1 MKQKYLALN
10 LATKGFA
17 IPIIILC
24 ILVGG
29 AVFFAAPIFGICGA
43 VDLIYGAFDKSLPA
57 LQLAIV
63 PTAFNF
69 ILGGLWLANTSI
81 DVFSPIPEKRTKE
94 NNNDPC
100 WKKRNIVWWT
110 SIISLIVIVLAGWAT
125 AVIAFKGMEVA
136 ALASGIAFITLHSVG
151 MLIFSLGGLGFLI
164 YGKLEPEV

>member
-24 ILVGG
+24 ILAGG
-29 AVFFAAPIFGICGA
+29 LVFFAAPIFGICGA
-43 VDLIYGAFDKSLPA
+43 VDLIYGSFDKALPA
-57 LQLAIV
+57 LQIAIA

-81 DVFSPIPEKRTKE
+81 DLFSPVPEKRTKE
-94 NNNDPC
+94 NNEHPC
-100 WKKRNIVWWT
+100 WKRRNIVWWT
-110 SIISLIVIVLAGWAT
+110 SVISLTIIVLAGWAT

-136 ALASGIAFITLHSVG
+136 AIASGIAFITLHAVG
-151 MLIFSLGGLGFLI
+151 MVIFSLGGLGFLI
-164 YGKLEPEV
+164 YGKLETEV